1 MLVYRGYLRI
11 PKEISFEIQKVEGHF
26 TKISLTSS
34 YDLNPEVKCSIDILS
49 KNRGKRIID
58 SSDVQSDRKSYRLK
72 LAECIVQFSSQNVN
86 SSFLLMQLQNVELL
100 NFRRFRID

>member
-34 YDLNPEVKCSIDILS
+34 YDLNPEVQCLINILL

-86 SSFLLMQLQNVELL
+86 SLFLLMQLQNVELL